1 MRDTLGLLALLAAFG
16 ALGAICRYAVSG
28 WMAQWWGTGFP
39 YGTLVVNVVGC
50 FLLGVVVHLGLAT
63 TGVLSGTT
71 RTVVGIGFLGSF
83 TTFSTFG
90 YETIRYLEEGARLLA
105 FANVAANLLLGLAA
119 VWAGLALARAMW
131 GGA

>member
-1 MRDTLGLLALLAAFG
+1 MRDTSGLLALLAAFG
-16 ALGAICRYAVSG
+16 ALGAIGRYAVSG

-50 FLLGVVVHLGLAT
+50 FLLGVVVQIGLAT
-63 TGVLSGTT
+63 TGVLSGTM
-71 RTVVGIGFLGSF
+71 RTALGIGLLGSF